1 MELDIYLIL
10 LSFHLYRDQ
19 ISTVVGSNSFN
30 SLPNS
35 SYRRRLATEPG
46 FSHTSPVISPSRSPP
61 TAVSPEQQDSC
72 FEEPNLVAPRS
83 PQVRPGMVH
92 VIHHRFTK
100 TVKVTSVPCFLC
112 EKPMFIGYKCK
123 ECKYRCHN
131 TCLDKVPPSCGLP
144 EGFLEVYRKTMES
157 IENQGAGV
165 SSAASQLNDILSPA
179 SVKSEPT
186 KKSHKKSNGTHHSSN
201 KPVINVTPFGGPDS
215 SSNTSSCTSSA
226 PSSPAVLNNSSN
238 LPTPL
243 SASQA
248 NSFNFP
254 DISGLI
260 SGHHSFSNTPSIPEV
275 VDTQKSN
282 DSDKTVSAN
291 SGSTSTDS
299 EKTLASR
306 LNSQDSVMSEV
317 DMNEKGWPRQNSL
330 TAKEWEIP
338 FDEVT
343 VGEKIGTG
351 RFGVVYKGQWHGA
364 VAVKMLNM
372 GHDVDQRQYMEA
384 FKQEVATLRKTR
396 HENLVLFMGACPPK
410 LAIVTSLCKG
420 DTLFTLLHLKG
431 HKFPA
436 NRALLIAQQICQG
449 MSYLHARDIVHKDL
463 KSKNVFYENGKV
475 IITDFGLLN
484 VTRMCQTNRFVLFPS
499 PPSLSIYLSFL

>member
-1 MELDIYLIL
+1 M
-10 LSFHLYRDQ
+10 
-19 ISTVVGSNSFN
+19 N
-30 SLPNS
+30 
-35 SYRRRLATEPG
+35 
-46 FSHTSPVISPSRSPP
+46 
-61 TAVSPEQQDSC
+61 
-72 FEEPNLVAPRS
+72 
-83 PQVRPGMVH
+83 
-92 VIHHRFTK
+92 
-100 TVKVTSVPCFLC
+100 
-112 EKPMFIGYKCK
+112 
-123 ECKYRCHN
+123 
-131 TCLDKVPPSCGLP
+131 
-144 EGFLEVYRKTMES
+144 
-157 IENQGAGV
+157 
-165 SSAASQLNDILSPA
+165 
-179 SVKSEPT
+179 
-186 KKSHKKSNGTHHSSN
+186 
-201 KPVINVTPFGGPDS
+201 
-215 SSNTSSCTSSA
+215 
-226 PSSPAVLNNSSN
+226 
-238 LPTPL
+238 
-243 SASQA
+243 
-248 NSFNFP
+248 
-254 DISGLI
+254 
-260 SGHHSFSNTPSIPEV
+260 EV

-282 DSDKTVSAN
+282 DSDKTVSIT
-291 SGSTSTDS
+291 SGSTDS

-306 LNSQDSVMSEV
+306 LNSQDSVMSDMVE
-317 DMNEKGWPRQNSL
+317 MNEKAGWPRQNSL
-330 TAKEWEIP
+330 TAKEWEIQ
-338 FDEVT
+338 FEEVT

-484 VTRMCQTNRFVLFPS
+484 VTRMCQGNRSVLGN
-499 PPSLSIYLSFL
+499 SL

>member
-1 MELDIYLIL
+1 MNESTFAPFFLN
-10 LSFHLYRDQ
+10 FLYFNRDQ
-19 ISTVVGSNSFN
+19 ISTVVSSNSFN
-30 SLPNS
+30 SLPHS

-46 FSHTSPVISPSRSPP
+46 ISHPSPVVSPSRSPP
-61 TAVSPEQQDSC
+61 IAVSPEQQDSC
-72 FEEPNLVAPRS
+72 FEEPNLVPPRS
-83 PQVRPGMVH
+83 PQVRAGMVH

-100 TVKVTSVPCFLC
+100 TVKVTSVSCFLC

-131 TCLDKVPPSCGLP
+131 TCLGKVPPSCGLP
-144 EGFLEVYRKTMES
+144 EEFLQVYRKTMES
-157 IENQGAGV
+157 IENQASGA
-165 SSAASQLNDILSPA
+165 SSSSHASQLNDILSPL
-179 SVKSEPT
+179 SVKSEPSS
-186 KKSHKKSNGTHHSSN
+186 KKPHKKSNGSHSN
-201 KPVINVTPFGGPDS
+201 KPVINVTPFGGQDS

-254 DISGLI
+254 DISGHL
-260 SGHHSFSNTPSIPEV
+260 SGHHNFSNTPSIPEV

-299 EKTLASR
+299 ERTLASR

-343 VGEKIGTG
+343 VGDKIGTG

-436 NRALLIAQQICQG
+436 NRALMIAQQICQG

-484 VTRMCQTNRFVLFPS
+484 VTRMCQTNR
-499 PPSLSIYLSFL
+499 